1 MFAGYEGAGWGG
13 GALTFLVL
21 LPLHVATLH
30 RCLVVLLRCMHE
42 GVGWGERGKLVATL
56 EQSMPNGVPSKT
68 SSLTDCVQRA
78 EIFSS
83 L

>member
-1 MFAGYEGAGWGG
+1 M
-13 GALTFLVL
+13 LTVLVL
-21 LPLHVATLH
+21 LPLHNTTLR
-30 RCLVVLLRCMHE
+30 RCLVVLLRCIHE
-42 GVGWGERGKLVATL
+42 GVGWGERENLVATL